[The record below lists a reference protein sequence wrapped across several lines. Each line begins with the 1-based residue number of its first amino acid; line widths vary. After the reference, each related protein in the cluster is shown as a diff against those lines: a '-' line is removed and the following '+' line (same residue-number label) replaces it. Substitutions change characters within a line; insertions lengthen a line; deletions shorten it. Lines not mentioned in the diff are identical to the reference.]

1 MRCFAPRGISSARPK
16 RLKNRSYSYLCTRQD
31 DVPAEGPGLALRSR
45 KDTYMGDSDN
55 SQALAEIV
63 ALLRSIES
71 YVKKISAEVAER

>member
-1 MRCFAPRGISSARPK
+1 
-16 RLKNRSYSYLCTRQD
+16 
-31 DVPAEGPGLALRSR
+31 
-45 KDTYMGDSDN
+45 MGDSDN